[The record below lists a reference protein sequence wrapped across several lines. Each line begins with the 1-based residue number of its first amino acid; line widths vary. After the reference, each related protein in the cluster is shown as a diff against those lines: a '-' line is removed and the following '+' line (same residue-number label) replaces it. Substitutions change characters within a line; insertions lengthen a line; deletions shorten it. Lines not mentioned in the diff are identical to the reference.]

1 MSRKHR
7 VNSSRP
13 NGHASPS
20 SHVRSPSSP
29 RLSGDEGERAL
40 TAQDSATVEPVENAS
55 AGQSGGRD
63 ARSLIARGTTDAS
76 GAGPRER
83 RFSAAKKAEAV
94 ERLMRGESLDVL
106 SRELAVTAATLSE
119 WRDAFRAGGE
129 AALKSR
135 QPTVQDDEILH
146 LKAMI
151 GDLAMRN
158 ELLAEKARLL
168 EANHPSFPWR
178 RSRG

>member
-1 MSRKHR
+1 MSRRRHR

-13 NGHASPS
+13 NGQASPS
-20 SHVRSPSSP
+20 SHVRSPSAP
-29 RLSGDEGERAL
+29 RLSGAEAERPV
-40 TAQDSATVEPVENAS
+40 TTPDSATLGSAESAS

-63 ARSLIARGTTDAS
+63 ARSLTARGATDAS

-83 RFSAAKKAEAV
+83 RFSAAKKAEAAM
-94 ERLMRGESLDVL
+94 RLLRGESLDVL

-119 WRDAFRAGGE
+119 WRDAFLAGGE

-135 QPTVQDDEILH
+135 QVTPQDDEILH

-158 ELLAEKARLL
+158 ELLLERAKLAEA
-168 EANHPSFPWR
+168 ASPFPWR

>member
-1 MSRKHR
+1 MSKRSKR
-7 VNSSRP
+7 SVE
-13 NGHASPS
+13 ASPGNADVEKTS
-20 SHVRSPSSP
+20 GGGHPPTVPSPS
-29 RLSGDEGERAL
+29 
-40 TAQDSATVEPVENAS
+40 VPV
-55 AGQSGGRD
+55 GRD
-63 ARSLIARGTTDAS
+63 A
-76 GAGPRER
+76 PPPKER
-83 RFSAAKKAEAV
+83 RFSAARKAQAAQ
-94 ERLMRGESLDVL
+94 RLLRGEAIDAL

-119 WRDAFRAGGE
+119 WRDKFLAGGE

-135 QPTVQDDEILH
+135 EPTAQDDEILR

-178 RSRG
+178 RSRS